1 MKKYF
6 LLFFV
11 VLFLLIIINYD
22 YISEPFI
29 SEERMFRSINSQIDY
44 INYLSNSSNLK
55 GRLSNIRD

>member
-11 VLFLLIIINYD
+11 VLFLLVIINYD

-29 SEERMFRSINSQIDY
+29 SDEHMLRGINSQIDY
-44 INYLSNSSNLK
+44 INYLCNRNSLK
-55 GRLSNIRD
+55 GRVSSIRD

>member
-11 VLFLLIIINYD
+11 VLFLLVIINYD

-29 SEERMFRSINSQIDY
+29 SDERMLRGINSQIDY
-44 INYLSNSSNLK
+44 INYLCNSNSLK
-55 GRLSNIRD
+55 GRVSSIRD